1 MNNRL
6 TKLCDRLISSDQP
19 NFIKGRYILESVA
32 SAYEI
37 IHEVQNNKIVVS
49 LFLSVVSAYDKL
61 SWDFLDEMLTSR
73 GFSEKWFGW
82 MRNVVRDGSLCIRL
96 NDEGSAY
103 FKTGK

>member
-1 MNNRL
+1 MWCLPRIEL
-6 TKLCDRLISSDQP
+6 
-19 NFIKGRYILESVA
+19 V
-32 SAYEI
+32 
-37 IHEVQNNKIVVS
+37 
-49 LFLSVVSAYDKL
+49 